1 MPMPMHD
8 LRSVPRDLQILPYLI
23 LDGVIHILVKKEV
36 YFNRPTRI
44 EQLNEKIWNEMKS
57 ISKMF

>member
-1 MPMPMHD
+1 MHD

-23 LDGVIHILVKKEV
+23 LDGVIHIFVYVKKEV

-57 ISKMF
+57 ISKMFF